1 MEKTLIE
8 KAIKFIQ
15 NGSKENL
22 SLQEIADKA
31 GFSLTYFDALFKK
44 HTGYSPVEYSRV
56 YKLTRS
62 ALELRR
68 TDKKIID
75 IALDFGYESPEAYT
89 RAFKK
94 FYSLSPSEYR
104 ERYSNDAITWK
115 DLSSRVAINRF
126 ANANS
131 SLKRVNK
138 EVALDFIFT
147 NNPVLFAEDAVNITV
162 GDCEIFTLGEGD
174 TLEHFVCVSDYNNER
189 IVIDL
194 ICTNEKD
201 AIAYLKLLAKTE
213 NYSFTMRK
221 NTYEEWD
228 SFNAEVAKLGLV
240 CRYGYDMVYT
250 DEQVAVP
257 SYDGVIVRELAKE
270 DMPYIQSFKSR
281 GGCGENHLR
290 GLQIAF
296 EGKGN
301 IGEKAYGAFVNNE
314 LVCLATPV
322 LDKVRELSKYD
333 IGAVFSITNDEK
345 AIEAIWKYTIENCIK
360 NGAIIGNANA
370 KEDTSILG
378 VAYGEKMGF
387 TKVSEVR
394 RYSK

>member
-15 NGSKENL
+15 SGSKENL
-22 SLQEIADKA
+22 SLQEIANKA

-62 ALELRR
+62 ALEIRR

-75 IALDFGYESPEAYT
+75 IALDFGYESPEAFT

-104 ERYSNDAITWK
+104 EKYSKDAITWK

-126 ANANS
+126 ANANP
-131 SLKRVNK
+131 SLKRASK
-138 EVALDFIFT
+138 EAALDFIFT
-147 NNPVLFAEDAVNITV
+147 NNPMLFAEDAVNITV
-162 GDCEIFTLGEGD
+162 GDCEIFTLGERD
-174 TLEHFVCVSDYNNER
+174 TLEHFVCVSDYNDER

-194 ICTNEKD
+194 VCVCEKD

-213 NYSFTMRK
+213 NYNFTMRK

-228 SFNAEVAKLGLV
+228 NFNAEIAKIGLV
-240 CRYGYDMVYT
+240 CRYGYDMLYT
-250 DEQVAVP
+250 DEQITVP
-257 SYDGVIVRELAKE
+257 SYDGIIVRELSKE
-270 DMPYIQSFKSR
+270 DMVYVQSFKSK
-281 GGCGENHLR
+281 GGCVENHLR

-296 EGKGN
+296 DRKGN
-301 IGEKAYGAFVNNE
+301 IGEKAYGAFVHNE

-322 LDKVRELSKYD
+322 LDTIRELNKYD
-333 IGAVFSITNDEK
+333 IGAIFSLTNDNK
-345 AIEAIWKYTIENCIK
+345 IIESVWRYVINDCIK
-360 NGAIIGNANA
+360 NGAILGNANA
-370 KEDTSILG
+370 KEDTSYVS
-378 VAYGEKMGF
+378 VAQSEKIGL
-387 TKVSEVR
+387 TKVAEVR

>member
-1 MEKTLIE
+1 ML
-8 KAIKFIQ
+8 
-15 NGSKENL
+15 
-22 SLQEIADKA
+22 
-31 GFSLTYFDALFKK
+31 
-44 HTGYSPVEYSRV
+44 
-56 YKLTRS
+56 
-62 ALELRR
+62 
-68 TDKKIID
+68 
-75 IALDFGYESPEAYT
+75 
-89 RAFKK
+89 
-94 FYSLSPSEYR
+94 
-104 ERYSNDAITWK
+104 
-115 DLSSRVAINRF
+115 
-126 ANANS
+126 
-131 SLKRVNK
+131 
-138 EVALDFIFT
+138 
-147 NNPVLFAEDAVNITV
+147 VNITV

-228 SFNAEVAKLGLV
+228 NFNAEVAKLGLV
-240 CRYGYDMVYT
+240 CRHGYDMVYT
-250 DEQVAVP
+250 GEQITVP
-257 SYDGVIVRELAKE
+257 SYDGIVVRELSKE

-301 IGEKAYGAFVNNE
+301 VGEKAYGAFVNNE

-322 LDKVRELSKYD
+322 LDTIRELSKYD
-333 IGAVFSITNDEK
+333 IGAIFSLTNDDK
-345 AIEAIWKYTIENCIK
+345 VIEAIWKYVINDCIK

-370 KEDTSILG
+370 KEDTSTLG
-378 VAYGEKMGF
+378 VAYSEKMGLS
-387 TKVSEVR
+387 KVAEVR

>member
-15 NGSKENL
+15 GGSKENL

-75 IALDFGYESPEAYT
+75 IALDFGYESPEAYA

-104 ERYSNDAITWK
+104 EKYSNDAITWK

-126 ANANS
+126 ANANP

-138 EVALDFIFT
+138 EDSLDFIFT

-162 GDCEIFTLGEGD
+162 GDCEIFTLGEND
-174 TLEHFVCVSDYNNER
+174 TLEHFVYVSDYNNER

-194 ICTNEKD
+194 ICVSERD

-250 DEQVAVP
+250 DEQITVP
-257 SYDGVIVRELAKE
+257 SYDSIIVRELCKE
-270 DMPYIQSFKSR
+270 DMPYIQSFKSK

-322 LDKVRELSKYD
+322 LDTIRELSKYD
-333 IGAVFSITNDEK
+333 IGAIFSLTNDDK
-345 AIEAIWKYTIENCIK
+345 VIEAIWKYVIDECIK

-370 KEDTSILG
+370 KEDASILG
-378 VAYGEKMGF
+378 VAYSEKMGLS
-387 TKVSEVR
+387 KVAEVR

>member
-75 IALDFGYESPEAYT
+75 IALDFGYESPEAYA

-104 ERYSNDAITWK
+104 EKYSNDAITWK

-126 ANANS
+126 ANANPT
-131 SLKRVNK
+131 LKRVDK
-138 EVALDFIFT
+138 EIALDFIFT

-162 GDCEIFTLGEGD
+162 GDCEIFTLGESD
-174 TLEHFVCVSDYNNER
+174 TLEHFMCVSDYNSER

-194 ICTNEKD
+194 ICINESD

-213 NYSFTMRK
+213 SYNFTMRK

-228 SFNAEVAKLGLV
+228 NFNIEVAKLGLV

-250 DEQVAVP
+250 DEQITAP
-257 SYDGVIVRELAKE
+257 SYNGITVRELAKE
-270 DMPYIQSFKSR
+270 DMPYIQSFKSK

-301 IGEKAYGAFVNNE
+301 VGEKAYGAFVNNE

-322 LDKVRELSKYD
+322 LDKVRELNKYD
-333 IGAVFSITNDEK
+333 IGAIFSITNDEK
-345 AIEAIWKYTIENCIK
+345 AIEAIWKYTIKECIK
-360 NGAIIGNANA
+360 NGAILGNANA
-370 KEDTSILG
+370 KEDTSYVS
-378 VAYGEKMGF
+378 VAQSEKMGL
-387 TKVSEVR
+387 TKVAEVR

>member
-15 NGSKENL
+15 GGSKENL

-44 HTGYSPVEYSRV
+44 HTGYSPVEYARV

-89 RAFKK
+89 RAFKR

-104 ERYSNDAITWK
+104 EKYANDAITWK

-126 ANANS
+126 ANANP

-162 GDCEIFTLGEGD
+162 GDCEIFTLGESD
-174 TLEHFVCVSDYNNER
+174 TLEHFVCVSDYNDER
-189 IVIDL
+189 IVVNL
-194 ICTNEKD
+194 ICVSEKD

-213 NYSFTMRK
+213 NYNFTMRK

-228 SFNAEVAKLGLV
+228 NFNAEVAKLGFV
-240 CRYGYDMVYT
+240 CRYGYDMVYA
-250 DEQVAVP
+250 DEQITVP
-257 SYDGVIVRELAKE
+257 SYNGIIVRELSKE
-270 DMPYIQSFKSR
+270 DMPYVQSFKAK

-296 EGKGN
+296 EGRGN

-322 LDKVRELSKYD
+322 LDTIRELNKYD
-333 IGAVFSITNDEK
+333 IGAIFSLTNDNQV
-345 AIEAIWKYTIENCIK
+345 IEATWKYVINDCIK

-378 VAYGEKMGF
+378 VAYSEKMGL
-387 TKVSEVR
+387 TKVAEVR

>member
-15 NGSKENL
+15 SGSKENL

-75 IALDFGYESPEAYT
+75 IALDFGYESPEAYA

-104 ERYSNDAITWK
+104 EKYSNDAITWK

-126 ANANS
+126 ANANP

-162 GDCEIFTLGEGD
+162 GDCEIFTLGESD

-194 ICTNEKD
+194 ICVSERD
-201 AIAYLKLLAKTE
+201 AISYLNFLAKTE
-213 NYSFTMRK
+213 NYNFTMRK

-250 DEQVAVP
+250 DEQITVP
-257 SYDGVIVRELAKE
+257 SYNGIVVRELSKE
-270 DMPYIQSFKSR
+270 DMQYIQSFKSK

-290 GLQIAF
+290 GLQIAL

-301 IGEKAYGAFVNNE
+301 IGEKAYGSFVNNE

-322 LDKVRELSKYD
+322 LDTIRELSKYD
-333 IGAVFSITNDEK
+333 IGAIFSLTNDDK
-345 AIEAIWKYTIENCIK
+345 VIEAIWKYVINDCIK

-378 VAYGEKMGF
+378 VAYSEKMGLS
-387 TKVSEVR
+387 KVAEVR